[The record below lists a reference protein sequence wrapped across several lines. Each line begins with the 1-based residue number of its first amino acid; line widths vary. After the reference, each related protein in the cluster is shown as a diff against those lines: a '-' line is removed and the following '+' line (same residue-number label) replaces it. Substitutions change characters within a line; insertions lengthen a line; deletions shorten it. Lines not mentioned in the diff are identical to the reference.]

1 MTRSE
6 ASVASSSSI
15 CKPVSISND
24 RPVCLDSCRAT
35 SRKASRSLCW
45 TCPDNRIT
53 MGCEENE
60 ASASSR
66 SYKRQNYH
74 QTELMSEAQILTRD
88 FPLPRGPIR
97 RQLFPSPRSSVPVR
111 SAFSCSSATVFA
123 EGSPFS
129 SSWSN
134 TAVFGWSSA
143 CKIARFWA
151 YRHEGGYL
159 EEL

>member
-1 MTRSE
+1 MTGSE
-6 ASVASSSSI
+6 ASVACSSSI
-15 CKPVSISND
+15 FKPASISND
-24 RPVCLDSCRAT
+24 RPVCLDSCRAI

-45 TCPDNRIT
+45 TCPDNRMT

-74 QTELMSEAQILTRD
+74 KTGRLTSEAQVLTRD
-88 FPLPRGPIR
+88 FPLPRGPMR
-97 RQLFPSPRSSVPVR
+97 RQLFPSPRFSVPVR

-129 SSWSN
+129 SSRSI
-134 TAVFGWSSA
+134 TAVFGRSSA
-143 CKIARFWA
+143 CKIARF
-151 YRHEGGYL
+151 
-159 EEL
+159 